1 MLLSCCFCAGKAY
14 LFHQGLSGKGMYAYG
29 RVTSKSCLIHDS
41 STDESSD
48 ISLLKAFWVMGTG
61 LRSGCGRHVGS
72 VELRRAGVLL
82 LLLTYVAMT
91 FLADTVSLKR
101 AREESA

>member
-29 RVTSKSCLIHDS
+29 RVISKSRLTPLS
-41 STDESSD
+41 SMDENSD
-48 ISLLKAFWVMGTG
+48 ISLLKAFWVVGTG

-72 VELRRAGVLL
+72 VELGRAGVLL

-91 FLADTVSLKR
+91 FLADAVSLKR